1 MITMMLNLTK
11 INKSMSK
18 DIKIGKLLCDE
29 DIITKRQLNKALQVQ
44 VKGDKRTLGEIL
56 VDLGFCDFDDITDAL
71 LNSSTD
77 TKQHE
82 EKHEEIH
89 NEPIQP
95 EMVTGLPP
103 NKPEPVIE
111 EPKKEEPIEL
121 SEEKVMGTKFTMSL
135 QTLGALVAVIASGIG
150 GYYMLLQEIEEAKN
164 LPEPPSIESIFGDEY
179 PSKPDGH
186 NWPRSYEQYK
196 AQVGGLQKDMDDVFD
211 IIDEYEEKIEDL
223 EKLVANLRVEV
234 ARKKDK

>member
-1 MITMMLNLTK
+1 
-11 INKSMSK
+11 MSDGVK
-18 DIKIGKLLCDE
+18 LGQLLCDE
-29 DIITKRQLNKALQVQ
+29 DIITKRQLSKALQAQ
-44 VKGDKRTLGEIL
+44 VKGNKGTIGEIL
-56 VDLGFCDFDDITDAL
+56 VEMNFCTFDDITDAL
-71 LNSSTD
+71 MNSSTD

-89 NEPIQP
+89 NEPIQQP
-95 EMVTGLPP
+95 VV
-103 NKPEPVIE
+103 EPTPQPVVE
-111 EPKKEEPIEL
+111 EPKKEEPIEV
-121 SEEKVMGTKFTMSL
+121 SEEKIMGTKFTMSL
-135 QTLGALVAVIASGIG
+135 QTLGALVALVASGIG
-150 GYYMLLQEIEEAKN
+150 GYYMLLQEIEEAKQ

-196 AQVGGLQKDMDDVFD
+196 TQVGGLQKDMDDVFE

-234 ARKKDK
+234 AKKKDK

>member
-1 MITMMLNLTK
+1 M
-11 INKSMSK
+11 NKEG
-18 DIKIGKLLCDE
+18 IKIGKLLCDE
-29 DIITKRQLNKALQVQ
+29 DIITKRQLNKALQAQ
-44 VKGDKRTLGEIL
+44 IKGDKRTLGEIL
-56 VDLGFCDFDDITDAL
+56 VGLGFCDFDDITEVI
-71 LNSSTD
+71 LNSQEE

-89 NEPIQP
+89 NEPIKPAPAPEPTPPTPEPTPSVPQP
-95 EMVTGLPP
+95 TPQ
-103 NKPEPVIE
+103 PEPVVE
-111 EPKKEEPIEL
+111 DEPIEL
-121 SEEKVMGTKFTMSL
+121 SEDKVLGTKFTMSM
-135 QTLGALVAVIASGIG
+135 QTLIALVSVIAAGVG
-150 GYYMLLQEIEEAKN
+150 GYYMLLSEIEEAKN

-196 AQVGGLQKDMDDVFD
+196 SQVGGLQEDMDAVYETL
-211 IIDEYEEKIEDL
+211 DEYEEAIEEL